1 MPKWWMAE
9 IVRERQCFR
18 KVFVYANFARHRA
31 GDLRDFNAMGQTR
44 PEVIAVRRNKD
55 LSLMLKATK
64 GRGMDDPIPVP
75 LEATAPLA

>member
-1 MPKWWMAE
+1 
-9 IVRERQCFR
+9 
-18 KVFVYANFARHRA
+18 
-31 GDLRDFNAMGQTR
+31 MGQTR